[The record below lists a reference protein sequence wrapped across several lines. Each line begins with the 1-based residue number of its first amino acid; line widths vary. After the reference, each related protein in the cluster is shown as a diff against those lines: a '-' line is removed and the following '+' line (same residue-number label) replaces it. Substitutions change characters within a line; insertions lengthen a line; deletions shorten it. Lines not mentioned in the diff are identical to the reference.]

1 METAVAEDNALMGNL
16 AYILPASMLGALK
29 TTAKDTGSGLF
40 VADGDQ
46 LNGYNAIVSN
56 QCTAGDMYFGNFAD
70 FDYFTDFDDFTVVV
84 PRKSKRADQINYAA
98 LLLYFADLAYS
109 DATSMSTLA
118 DRVNLAA
125 LPLNLRFPTNYFPA

>member
-1 METAVAEDNALMGNL
+1 MTL
-16 AYILPASMLGALK
+16 
-29 TTAKDTGSGLF
+29 TTFYDLTDFGDLVGL
-40 VADGDQ
+40 D
-46 LNGYNAIVSN
+46 
-56 QCTAGDMYFGNFAD
+56 D

-84 PRKSKRADQINYAA
+84 PRKSKRADRINYAA

-125 LPLNLRFPTNYFPA
+125 LPLSFRIPTNSVPV

>member
-1 METAVAEDNALMGNL
+1 MTL
-16 AYILPASMLGALK
+16 
-29 TTAKDTGSGLF
+29 TTFYDLTDFGDLVGL
-40 VADGDQ
+40 D
-46 LNGYNAIVSN
+46 
-56 QCTAGDMYFGNFAD
+56 D
-70 FDYFTDFDDFTVVV
+70 FDYFTDLEDFTVIV

-125 LPLNLRFPTNYFPA
+125 LPLSLRIPTNSVPV

>member
-1 METAVAEDNALMGNL
+1 
-16 AYILPASMLGALK
+16 MLLTL
-29 TTAKDTGSGLF
+29 TTFYDLTDFGDLVGL
-40 VADGDQ
+40 D
-46 LNGYNAIVSN
+46 
-56 QCTAGDMYFGNFAD
+56 D

-118 DRVNLAA
+118 DGVNLTA
-125 LPLNLRFPTNYFPA
+125 LSLNLRIPTISVPV

>member
-1 METAVAEDNALMGNL
+1 MTLTTFYDLTDFGNL
-16 AYILPASMLGALK
+16 VKL
-29 TTAKDTGSGLF
+29 D
-40 VADGDQ
+40 
-46 LNGYNAIVSN
+46 
-56 QCTAGDMYFGNFAD
+56 D

-84 PRKSKRADQINYAA
+84 PQKSKHADQINYAA

-125 LPLNLRFPTNYFPA
+125 LPLNLRIPTNSVPV

>member
-1 METAVAEDNALMGNL
+1 MTL
-16 AYILPASMLGALK
+16 
-29 TTAKDTGSGLF
+29 TTFYDLTDFGDLVGL
-40 VADGDQ
+40 D
-46 LNGYNAIVSN
+46 
-56 QCTAGDMYFGNFAD
+56 D

-84 PRKSKRADQINYAA
+84 PRKSKRGDQINYAA

-125 LPLNLRFPTNYFPA
+125 LPLSFRIPTNSDQEYSHDKKLSKLDDTVNHAS